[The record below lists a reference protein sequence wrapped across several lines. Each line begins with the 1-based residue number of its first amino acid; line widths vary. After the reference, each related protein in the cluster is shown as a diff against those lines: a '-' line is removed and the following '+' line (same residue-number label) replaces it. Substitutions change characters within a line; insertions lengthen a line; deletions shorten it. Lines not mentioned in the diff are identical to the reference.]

1 VTLWR
6 ISNHADLRGLGGLRA
21 SGRWHTAGRPTVY
34 LAEHPA
40 LCLLEVLAHDVDAGD
55 LPRTYRWMKVETDRS
70 MSIESVHE
78 LPRGWMTDLESTRTI
93 GNRWL
98 AEART
103 PLLRIPS
110 VVAPESFNYL
120 LNPAHSRARGARV
133 AKTFAYP
140 LDPRLARGSLGA
152 LP

>member
-1 VTLWR
+1 MR
-6 ISNHADLRGLGGLRA
+6 IEG
-21 SGRWHTAGRPTVY
+21 
-34 LAEHPA
+34 
-40 LCLLEVLAHDVDAGD
+40 
-55 LPRTYRWMKVETDRS
+55 
-70 MSIESVHE
+70 VHE
-78 LPRGWMTDLESTRTI
+78 LPRAWMTDLESTRTI

-120 LNPAHSRARGARV
+120 LNPAHSRARSARV

-140 LDPRLARGSLGA
+140 LDPRLAPRGSRAA